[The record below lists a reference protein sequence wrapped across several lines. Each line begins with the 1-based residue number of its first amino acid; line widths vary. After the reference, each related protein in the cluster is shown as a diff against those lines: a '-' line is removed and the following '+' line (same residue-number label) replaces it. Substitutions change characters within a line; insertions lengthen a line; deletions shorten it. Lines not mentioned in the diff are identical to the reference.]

1 MLCLPCAH
9 LSAQTGIGTAVP
21 LPNAAT
27 AELEV
32 ASADKGVLIPRMT
45 DAEMQLIASP
55 AEGLLVYN
63 LTYKTFYYFST
74 TWKPAGF
81 AYRTLIRDTDGD
93 TRIEVEKTSDEDIVR
108 FSANA
113 DNNGVAS
120 GAADEV
126 ATISSAGFNLISENS
141 TYQIEGTQ
149 VLRKKNNNVYVGTGG
164 ALTTSG
170 DRNTSFG
177 YGALD
182 KITTGSDNLAVGY
195 NAGLNLATA
204 NNSVLV
210 GDNVSSGPAL
220 SGNGNV
226 AIGASAAPVMQGA
239 ATNNVVVGYKSGT
252 GLTTGKHNI
261 LIGYNAGSNIT
272 TADSNIV
279 IGINQTVPDPTKN
292 GQCNIGGVIGSD
304 SIYNIKGNVKFANA
318 YTFPDKSSLAD
329 YTFVMGSGGN
339 LGWGE
344 KNVAGEAN
352 ITVTGAATNMQPWSR
367 IFADGSLHDAYG
379 LFMVPVTAMANGSIS
394 KISTHLYSTSAN
406 TTLYFGL
413 YRADGTVANN
423 GAFEFKGSIAVT
435 AGTTGVV
442 TIDFYDPGNQSFA
455 VTAGTKYYIA
465 VADPNDKIKFIR
477 NNDPDAQMSK
487 SGSPFVGPLLS
498 TYTIPLGSNDG
509 DVIWVRAH

>member
-1 MLCLPCAH
+1 MLCLPLAK
-9 LSAQTGIGTAVP
+9 LSAQTGIGTGGA
-21 LPNAAT
+21 LPNSAT

-32 ASADKGVLIPRMT
+32 ASTDKGVLIPRMT
-45 DAEMQLIASP
+45 DSEMLLIASP
-55 AEGLLVYN
+55 AEGLMVYN
-63 LTYKTFYYFST
+63 LTYKTFYYFSG

-81 AYRTLIRDTDGD
+81 SYRTLIRDTDGD
-93 TRIEVEKTSDEDIVR
+93 TRIEVEKTPDEDIVR

-113 DNNGVAS
+113 DNNGAAS

-126 ATISSAGFNLISENS
+126 ATLSSTGFNLISENT

-149 VLRKKNNNVYVGTGG
+149 VLRKKNNNTYVGTGG
-164 ALTTSG
+164 SLTTSG

-182 KITTGSDNLAVGY
+182 KITTGNDNLAVGY
-195 NAGLNLATA
+195 NAGLNLTSAS
-204 NNSVLV
+204 NSVLV
-210 GDNVSSGPAL
+210 GDNVASGPAL
-220 SGNGNV
+220 TTGNGNV
-226 AIGASAAPVMQGA
+226 AIGASTAPVIQGA

-252 GLTTGKHNI
+252 ALTTGKHNI

-279 IGINQTVPDPTKN
+279 IGINQTVSDPTKN

-329 YTFVMGSGGN
+329 YTLVMGSGGN

-367 IFADGSLHDAYG
+367 IFPDGTHDAAG
-379 LFMVPVTAMANGSIS
+379 ILMVPVTAMANGSIS
-394 KISTHLYSTSAN
+394 KISTHIHSTSGA
-406 TTLYFGL
+406 TTLYMGL

-423 GAFEFKGSIAVT
+423 GVYNFASSMTIA
-435 AGTTGVV
+435 AGTSGVV

-455 VTAGTKYYIA
+455 VTAGVKYYIA
-465 VADPNDKIKFIR
+465 VWDPSNKITFIR

-487 SGSPFVGPLLS
+487 SGGYTPPLATTYPIPFGAS
-498 TYTIPLGSNDG
+498 DG